1 MTQSLCLCNSATE
14 QKARFAQVCLAP
26 GPLIF
31 SSYHRALGAVG
42 AVFLPALQLVHLANL
57 GKMCYQLCQ
66 GLGISLGMEILEGRP
81 VFRSTH
87 SLVCV

>member
-1 MTQSLCLCNSATE
+1 MTQSLCLYNSATE
-14 QKARFAQVCLAP
+14 RKARFAQVCLAP

-31 SSYHRALGAVG
+31 PSYHRALGAVG
-42 AVFLPALQLVHLANL
+42 AVFLLALQLVHLANL
-57 GKMCYQLCQ
+57 GKMCHQLCQ
-66 GLGISLGMEILEGRP
+66 GLGISPGMEIVEGCP